1 MTILHVWKASM
12 AFLLC
17 IIFIFFLMMWIRF
30 LLEILIK
37 YEFIDLLI
45 FNESFIRMYGEDFF
59 KC

>member
-12 AFLLC
+12 AF
-17 IIFIFFLMMWIRF
+17 FMYNFHFFSMMWIRF
-30 LLEILIK
+30 LFEILIK
-37 YEFIDLLI
+37 FIDLLI